1 MADQVVTELV
11 IDANT
16 QGAADY
22 ERAMDSAAGAAQRG
36 TDAATDFNV
45 GLIALG
51 AGAVAAA
58 ATVNKALDY
67 VVSFNKSLADMGAL
81 ADRVG
86 LSLKD
91 LQGVQFGGQIAG
103 LTESQVNA
111 GLEKSA
117 QLLNDAQRNANSL
130 SKEFDANGVSLR
142 NANGQLISQNQL
154 LQIAADL
161 VSRARNPQD
170 ATAIA
175 QMLGFTKEWVPLLQQ
190 GAGAM
195 ADLGNQA
202 QAAGVVIDDETVK
215 RAADFDA
222 EWRKSSM
229 QWSLYMKEAAA
240 GLLPVMDDLI
250 ERAAKFFKSLDRD
263 SIEKAASEQL
273 SALSNSVGGP
283 NADQTVGLRID
294 ITPEAKQA
302 VDELSNAGSLWDGW
316 VKLLGIVSANQP
328 LANIRTLSPDEIKW
342 YAGTGSSISDTSNAQ
357 SDWGWQNQAASLKS
371 MQAGLN
377 GLQFGSRSNVAS
389 KDAADDPVDRAIN
402 TLRRHTETQEADTRA
417 VGLGDAALAAFRAT
431 AAETSAVQAN
441 GGKETADQAARF
453 ADLRDRAAEAA
464 DALARAKVS
473 SQIDF
478 SSKTAFLSSD
488 DVAIATQLKGIYGND
503 VPAALDST
511 YAAAIRTSSA
521 FKGISGTVESDLVN
535 GLADITTSAKS
546 AGQGFTDMSNQ
557 IIRAIEQMI
566 IKITIVEPLM
576 RSLQSAAG
584 GLGGF
589 SFSGASAGGASST
602 GFTGGLGGL
611 YHTGGIIGSEPTSM
625 RYIHSAYFDDAKRFH
640 SGGIAG
646 NEVPIIAQRGEGVFT
661 PGQMAALGAA
671 AAAGGGRSPQVTI
684 NNYTDATPS
693 VEQAPN
699 GDITVTLR
707 KMVDGAVGD
716 SLSTGAGRRVLGDQY
731 GVKPFTGQ

>member
-1 MADQVVTELV
+1 MVDQVVTELV

-16 QGAADY
+16 QGASDY

-36 TDAATDFNV
+36 TDAATGFNV
-45 GLIALG
+45 GLVALG
-51 AGAVAAA
+51 ASAVAAA

-67 VVSFNKSLADMGAL
+67 VVSFNKSLADMGML

-86 LSLKD
+86 LSLRD
-91 LQGVQFGGQIAG
+91 LQGIQFGGQIAG
-103 LTESQVNA
+103 LTESQINA

-154 LQIAADL
+154 LKISADL

-195 ADLGNQA
+195 ADFGNQA

-222 EWRKSSM
+222 EWRKSSV

-240 GLLPVMDDLI
+240 SLLPVMDELI

-263 SIEKAASEQL
+263 SIEKAANEQL

-316 VKLLGIVSANQP
+316 VKLLGVVAANQP
-328 LANIRTLSPDEIKW
+328 LAKFRSLSPDEIKW
-342 YAGTGSSISDTSNAQ
+342 YAGTGASITDTSTAQ
-357 SDWGWQNQAASLKS
+357 SDWAWQNQVASLKS
-371 MQAGLN
+371 MQAGLT
-377 GLQFGSRSNVAS
+377 GLQFGSRSNVAG
-389 KDAADDPVDRAIN
+389 KDTGEDPVDRAIN
-402 TLRRHTETQEADTRA
+402 SLRKHTEVQEADTRA

-441 GGKETADQAARF
+441 GGKETAEQAARF
-453 ADLRDRAAEAA
+453 AELRDRAAAAA
-464 DALARAKVS
+464 DALVRAKAS

-488 DVAIATQLKGIYGND
+488 DVAIASQLKGIYGND

-511 YAAAIRTSSA
+511 YAAAIRTNNA
-521 FKGISGTVESDLVN
+521 FKGISSSIEGDLVS
-535 GLADITTSAKS
+535 GLTDITTGAKS
-546 AGQGFTDMSNQ
+546 AGQGFTDMSNA
-557 IIRAIEQMI
+557 IVKAIEQMI

-576 RSLQSAAG
+576 RSLQSASS
-584 GLGGF
+584 GLGLF
-589 SFSGASAGGASST
+589 SLGGAGGAGATSST
-602 GFTGGLGGL
+602 GFSGGLGGL

-625 RYIHSAYFDDAKRFH
+625 RYVHGAYFDDAPRFH
-640 SGGIAG
+640 TGGIAG

-661 PGQMAALGAA
+661 PGQMAALGAG
-671 AAAGGGRSPQVTI
+671 AGGGRSPQVTI
-684 NNYTDATPS
+684 NNYTDASPA

-716 SLSTGAGRRVLGDQY
+716 SLSTGTGRRVLGDQY

>member
-16 QGAADY
+16 QGAVDY

-51 AGAVAAA
+51 AGAIAAA

-67 VVSFNKSLADMGAL
+67 IVSFNKSLADMGTL

-86 LSLKD
+86 LPLKD
-91 LQGVQFGGQIAG
+91 LQGIQFGGQIAG
-103 LTESQVNA
+103 LTESQINA
-111 GLEKSA
+111 GLEKSS

-130 SKEFDANGVSLR
+130 SKEFDANGISLR

-161 VSRARNPQD
+161 VSRARSPQD

-175 QMLGFTKEWVPLLQQ
+175 QMLGFTKDWVPLLQQ

-202 QAAGVVIDDETVK
+202 QAAGAVIDDETVK

-222 EWRKSSM
+222 EWRKSSV

-240 GLLPVMDDLI
+240 GLLPVLDDLI
-250 ERAAKFFKSLDRD
+250 ERAAKFLKSLDRD
-263 SIEKAASEQL
+263 SIEKAANDQV
-273 SALSNSVGGP
+273 SALSDAVGGP
-283 NADQTVGLRID
+283 KADGTVGLRID
-294 ITPEAKQA
+294 ITPEAKRA
-302 VDELSNAGSLWDGW
+302 VEELSNAGSLWDGW

-328 LANIRTLSPDEIKW
+328 LANIRALSQDEIKW

-357 SDWGWQNQAASLKS
+357 NDWAWQNQAASLKS
-371 MQAGLN
+371 MQAGMT
-377 GLQFGSRSNVAS
+377 GLQFGRPSNVAARG
-389 KDAADDPVDRAIN
+389 DAALDPVDRAIN
-402 TLRRHTETQEADTRA
+402 SLRKHTETQEADTKA
-417 VGLGDAALAAFRAT
+417 VGLGDAALASFRAT

-441 GGKETADQAARF
+441 NGKETAAQAAKF
-453 ADLRDRAAEAA
+453 AELRDRAAAAA

-478 SSKTAFLSSD
+478 SGKTAFLSSD
-488 DVAIATQLKGIYGND
+488 DVAIASQLKGIYGND

-511 YAAAIRTSSA
+511 YAAAIRTNSA
-521 FKGISGTVESDLVN
+521 FKGISSSIEGSLVN
-535 GLADITTSAKS
+535 GLTDITTGAKS
-546 AGQGFTDMSNQ
+546 AGQGFTNMSNA
-557 IIRAIEQMI
+557 IVKAIEQMI

-584 GLGGF
+584 GLSLGG
-589 SFSGASAGGASST
+589 SSGGATSST
-602 GFTGGLGGL
+602 GFSGGLGGL

-625 RYIHSAYFDDAKRFH
+625 RYIHRAYFDDAPRFH
-640 SGGIAG
+640 TGGIAG
-646 NEVPIIAQRGEGVFT
+646 NEIPIIAQRGEGVFT
-661 PGQMAALGAA
+661 PGQMAALGAG
-671 AAAGGGRSPQVTI
+671 AGGGRSPQVTI
-684 NNYTDATPS
+684 NNYTDATPA

-716 SLSTGAGRRVLGDQY
+716 SLSTGTGRRVLGDQY

>member
-16 QGAADY
+16 QGASDY

-36 TDAATDFNV
+36 TDAATGFNV
-45 GLIALG
+45 GLVALG
-51 AGAVAAA
+51 AGAIAAA

-67 VVSFNKSLADMGAL
+67 IVSFNKSLADLSSL

-91 LQGVQFGGQIAG
+91 LQGIQFGGQIAG
-103 LTESQVNA
+103 LTESQINA

-130 SKEFDANGVSLR
+130 SKEFDANGISLR

-161 VSRARNPQD
+161 VSRARSPQD

-202 QAAGVVIDDETVK
+202 QAAGAVIDDETVK
-215 RAADFDA
+215 RASDFDA
-222 EWRKSSM
+222 EWRKSSV
-229 QWSLYMKEAAA
+229 QWSLYMKAAFA
-240 GLLPVMDDLI
+240 DLLPFLDDLI
-250 ERAAKFFKSLDRD
+250 ERAAKFIKSIDRD
-263 SIEKAASEQL
+263 AIEKAANEQL
-273 SALSNSVGGP
+273 DALSGAVGGP
-283 NADQTVGLRID
+283 GTNQTVGIRIG
-294 ITPEAKQA
+294 ITPETERALADFKNA
-302 VDELSNAGSLWDGW
+302 SVFSLDFWESAGRILSSS
-316 VKLLGIVSANQP
+316 VER
-328 LANIRTLSPDEIKW
+328 IRPEDIKW
-342 YAGTGSSISDTSNAQ
+342 YAGTGSSITDTSNAQ
-357 SDWGWQNQAASLKS
+357 SEFAWQGQAASLKS
-371 MQAGLN
+371 MQAGLA
-377 GLQFGSRSNVAS
+377 GLQFGRPSNVAARG
-389 KDAADDPVDRAIN
+389 DAAADPVDRAIN
-402 TLRRHTETQEADTRA
+402 SLRKHTETQEADTRA
-417 VGLGDAALAAFRAT
+417 VGLGDAALASFRAT

-441 GGKETADQAARF
+441 NGKETAAQAAQF
-453 ADLRDRAAEAA
+453 AALRDRAAAAA

-478 SSKTAFLSSD
+478 NSKTAFLSSD
-488 DVAIATQLKGIYGND
+488 DVAIASQLKGIYGND

-511 YAAAIRTSSA
+511 YAAAIRTNNA
-521 FKGISGTVESDLVN
+521 FKGISSSIEGDLVN
-535 GLADITTSAKS
+535 GLTDITTGAKS
-546 AGQGFTDMSNQ
+546 AGQGFTDMSNA
-557 IIRAIEQMI
+557 IVKAIEQMI

-584 GLGGF
+584 GLGLF
-589 SFSGASAGGASST
+589 SLGGSAGGGGASST
-602 GFTGGLGGL
+602 GAAGVGGIGGL

-625 RYIHSAYFDDAKRFH
+625 RYIHRAYFDDAPRFH
-640 SGGIAG
+640 TGGIAG
-646 NEVPIIAQRGEGVFT
+646 NEIPIIAQRGEGVFT
-661 PGQMAALGAA
+661 PGQMAALGG
-671 AAAGGGRSPQVTI
+671 GGGRSPQVTI
-684 NNYTDATPS
+684 NNYTDGTPAI
-693 VEQAPN
+693 EHAPN

-716 SLSTGAGRRVLGDQY
+716 SLSTGTGRRVLGDQY